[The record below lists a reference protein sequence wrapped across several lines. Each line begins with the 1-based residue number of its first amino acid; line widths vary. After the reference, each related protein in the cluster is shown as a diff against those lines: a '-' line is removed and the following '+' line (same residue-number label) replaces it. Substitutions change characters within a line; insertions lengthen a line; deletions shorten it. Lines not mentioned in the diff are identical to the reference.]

1 MTTIATNVRDAA
13 LKTVEKA
20 DELDEQYGVKSISIY
35 NQIEQ
40 AGDIILH
47 CCDELDKRYNVY
59 KRAKVIDNYYHI
71 SDCCKFVQNK
81 CDDLNHSCHGI
92 PGMIFSVFIFMWA
105 VAILLMKKIF
115 DLCYEKLQPI
125 INERKHHL
133 SDVDKDNTGKI
144 VIIVEDVEEPY
155 MYFINSFIL

>member
-1 MTTIATNVRDAA
+1 
-13 LKTVEKA
+13 
-20 DELDEQYGVKSISIY
+20 
-35 NQIEQ
+35 
-40 AGDIILH
+40 
-47 CCDELDKRYNVY
+47 
-59 KRAKVIDNYYHI
+59 
-71 SDCCKFVQNK
+71 
-81 CDDLNHSCHGI
+81 
-92 PGMIFSVFIFMWA
+92 MIFSVFIFMWA

-155 MYFINSFIL
+155 MYFVNSYIL